1 MSKDVIQDTN
11 FRLMK
16 FFNSLAVIFLMLLLS
31 CHQQSAE
38 LLQKEIDGITKHW
51 VPDKRVGICNLTLV
65 KRGGEE
71 MVLKGESLFP
81 GAKAEVLQL
90 LKSKGISVIDSVVIL
105 PDTLNLKKNWGVVT
119 LSVANLRSKPAHSA
133 ELV

>member
-1 MSKDVIQDTN
+1 
-11 FRLMK
+11 MK
-16 FFNSLAVIFLMLLLS
+16 FINSLAVILLLVLLS
-31 CHQQSAE
+31 CHQQSTE
-38 LLQKEIDGITKHW
+38 VLQKEIDGITKHW
-51 VPDKRVGICNLTLV
+51 LPDKRIGICNLTLV
-65 KRGGEE
+65 KRGGAE

-90 LKSKGISVIDSVVIL
+90 LESKGISVIDSVVLL
-105 PDTLNLKKNWGVVT
+105 PDTIQLEKNWGVVS